1 MTYMVQGRIIRAL
14 IGLTAVFCLVVT
26 GCSGT
31 KDRKSGGTTST
42 SKSKE
47 GKPPSQ
53 LYYDFGDVLIPSDLK
68 LDRKSSFIFQ
78 TPSMIAGVLALSGR
92 VETNSLI
99 HFFETN
105 MIKDNWEPVSSF
117 KSVRTIMLY
126 RKENR
131 WCVINISE
139 TSFKT
144 NVEIWVAP
152 TTANLD
158 SGLLEGSVGS

>member
-1 MTYMVQGRIIRAL
+1 MQGRQS
-14 IGLTAVFCLVVT
+14 GDMTAAPK
-26 GCSGT
+26 GQQ
-31 KDRKSGGTTST
+31 
-42 SKSKE
+42 

-53 LYYDFGDVLIPSDLK
+53 KYYDFGDVLVPTELK

-78 TPSMIAGVLALSGR
+78 TPSMVAGVLALSGR
-92 VETNSLI
+92 VEMNSLI

-105 MIKDNWEPVSSF
+105 MLKDNWEPVSSF

-139 TSFKT
+139 TSFT
-144 NVEIWVAP
+144 TDVEIWVAP
-152 TTANLD
+152 TTAD
-158 SGLLEGSVGS
+158 VEGGLLKAPIGS